1 MPTRDRLRLV
11 DDVRRSLAD
20 AILAGELRPGAR
32 LLVTQTAARLDV
44 SQSTVREAFLMLERQ
59 GLVDTR
65 PRRGTFV
72 TRISSR
78 DAQELCQTR
87 ALLEAFALTVGR
99 THIDDTVL
107 TRLQSQVDAMRRC
120 RLPRDL
126 PRLIECDLA
135 FHQAII
141 ELSAMP
147 RLVELWTTL
156 NGRIGAIILRSVE
169 EQELRIDDVVALH
182 AELLA
187 TLHQGDVAAMQ
198 QAVVHHYVRTEGEL
212 AALPEHTGQ
221 VAAAAVLSHRPDRAS
236 ALSIAV

>member
-1 MPTRDRLRLV
+1 
-11 DDVRRSLAD
+11 
-20 AILAGELRPGAR
+20 
-32 LLVTQTAARLDV
+32 
-44 SQSTVREAFLMLERQ
+44 MLERQ

-78 DAQELCQTR
+78 DAQELCQAR

-99 THIDDTVL
+99 THLDAAVL

-120 RLPRDL
+120 GLPRDL
-126 PRLIECDLA
+126 PHLIECDLA

-141 ELSAMP
+141 ELCAMP

-169 EQELRIDDVVALH
+169 EQELRVDDVVALH

-187 TLHQGDVAAMQ
+187 ALRQDDVAAMQ
-198 QAVVHHYVRTEGEL
+198 QAVVHHYVRTEAEL
-212 AALPEHTGQ
+212 AALPEYTGQ
-221 VAAAAVLSHRPDRAS
+221 VAGAAAVFAHRPDRAS